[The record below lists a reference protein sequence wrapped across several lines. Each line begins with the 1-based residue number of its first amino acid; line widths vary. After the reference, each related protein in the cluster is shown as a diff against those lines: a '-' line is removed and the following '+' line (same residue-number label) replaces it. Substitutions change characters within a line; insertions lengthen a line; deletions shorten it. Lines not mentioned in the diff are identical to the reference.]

1 MKILFVERD
10 KNFAPVKYPR
20 NTKEEKLIF
29 NEAYLETE
37 YVWGLSR
44 YIGKWDSSLDI
55 SPAGPSEMVQDLSV
69 EYLLDILNNDYC
81 FDFDYEPEEEDI
93 LVIWYN
99 YKYPDLRRM
108 PKRPYV
114 RGYTYLI
121 FRDGKW
127 IFDIWIGSKT
137 ESITQGFIKFL

>member
-1 MKILFVERD
+1 
-10 KNFAPVKYPR
+10 
-20 NTKEEKLIF
+20 
-29 NEAYLETE
+29 
-37 YVWGLSR
+37 
-44 YIGKWDSSLDI
+44 
-55 SPAGPSEMVQDLSV
+55 MVQDLSV

-93 LVIWYN
+93 LVIRYN
-99 YKYPDLRRM
+99 YKYPDLRHM